1 VVDNPRNIIIGDTN
15 IGRST
20 YLYQIA
26 NTLNDCGYSV
36 CLVDGDGHGIVYP
49 DLSNEIVH
57 LLNKNDVRLFEMLNE
72 IVDLDIILIDDIGYL
87 SSECISEVSN
97 SEKIIISICFKDW
110 NSKLNNFF
118 EKSEIF
124 KLTKT
129 TIEYN
134 NSIIDRNGYLLQSI
148 RETKLKYLL
157 NEK

>member
-1 VVDNPRNIIIGDTN
+1 MVNNLRNVIIGDTN
-15 IGRST
+15 VGKST

-26 NTLNDCGYSV
+26 NTLNNCGYSV
-36 CLVDGDGHGIVYP
+36 CLIDGDGSGI
-49 DLSNEIVH
+49 SNPIDNDVIN
-57 LLNKNDVRLFEMLNE
+57 LVNKNDVRLFKMVNN
-72 IVDLDIILIDDIGYL
+72 IDDIDVILIDDIGYL
-87 SSECISEVSN
+87 SSECISEVSD
-97 SEKIIISICFKDW
+97 SKKIIISICFKDW
-110 NSKLNNFF
+110 GSKLNKFV